1 MEAMPKLSQEEILQ
15 AIANLSRP
23 QTGLEKANL
32 LDLWAELDYRLHHD
46 GSIIARLQAENERLK
61 RDVELLEQMRES
73 LLKMSSEDKKTIDK
87 LKKKLKEGK

>member
-1 MEAMPKLSQEEILQ
+1 MPNLSQEEILQ

-32 LDLWAELDYRLHHD
+32 LDLWDELDYRLRHD

-61 RDVELLEQMRES
+61 RDVELLEQVRDSLFQMRH
-73 LLKMSSEDKKTIDK
+73 EDKKTIEK

>member
-1 MEAMPKLSQEEILQ
+1 MPNLSQEEMLQ

-32 LDLWAELDYRLHHD
+32 LNLWAELDYRLRHD

-61 RDVELLEQMRES
+61 RDVELLEQVRDSLFQMRH
-73 LLKMSSEDKKTIDK
+73 EDKKTIEK
-87 LKKKLKEGK
+87 LKKKLKDVK